1 MPPTIIITNMSP
13 GELMSSAVDQA
24 NKAAAE
30 IIELATLPFE
40 PGETREDRMLLV
52 MRHAFALAEAWQV
65 IDAMAHA
72 TTSPPT
78 SPPTASQGCGA
89 EGTN

>member
-13 GELMSSAVDQA
+13 GELMSAAVDQA
-24 NKAAAE
+24 NTAARE
-30 IIELATLPFE
+30 ITELKTLPFE
-40 PGETREDRMLLV
+40 PGETKEDRMLLV

-65 IDAMAHA
+65 IDTMARA
-72 TTSPPT
+72 TTSSAI
-78 SPPTASQGCGA
+78 SPSVVQGCAA

>member
-13 GELMSSAVDQA
+13 GELMSAAIDQA
-24 NKAAAE
+24 NTASRE
-30 IIELATLPFE
+30 IIELKTLPFE

-65 IDAMAHA
+65 IDAMASA
-72 TTSPPT
+72 TTSSPA
-78 SPPTASQGCGA
+78 SPPPERRGVSS